1 MGYQR
6 AKEKRR
12 FVVAALTLTGA
23 LFLTVVS
30 SSLMLGTLQPV
41 QALLQTEVMTCSES
55 VNSCQTMICT
65 NNEPCHVSRS
75 NSDPIVTNMAPKQD
89 DIEVIEGIMNPIP
102 PPDEDGGEE
111 GGDEDVEEEGG
122 DEYGGEEGAAE

>member
-1 MGYQR
+1 MLIIKMRMRYQR
-6 AKEKRR
+6 AREKR

-65 NNEPCHVSRS
+65 NNEPCHVFRS
-75 NSDPIVTNMAPKQD
+75 NSDSIVTNMAPKQD
-89 DIEVIEGIMNPIP
+89 DIEVIEGIMNSIP
-102 PPDEDGGEE
+102 PLYSIPSSSDGGEE
-111 GGDEDVEEEGG
+111 GGDE
-122 DEYGGEEGAAE
+122 

>member
-1 MGYQR
+1 MLIIKMRMRYQR
-6 AKEKRR
+6 AREKR

-65 NNEPCHVSRS
+65 NNEPCHVFRS
-75 NSDPIVTNMAPKQD
+75 NSDSIVTNMAPKQD
-89 DIEVIEGIMNPIP
+89 DIEVIEGIMNSIS

-111 GGDEDVEEEGG
+111 YVEEDGGDEG
-122 DEYGGEEGAAE
+122 D